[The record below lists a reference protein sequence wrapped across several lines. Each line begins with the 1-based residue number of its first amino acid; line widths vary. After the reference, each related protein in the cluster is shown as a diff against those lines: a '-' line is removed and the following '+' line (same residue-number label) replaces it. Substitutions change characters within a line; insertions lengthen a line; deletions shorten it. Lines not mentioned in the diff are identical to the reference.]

1 MQKNLNIN
9 IINYK
14 YFPGKIIFELN
25 GIGKE
30 YNIDGF
36 VKEKIKE
43 YNEDG
48 ELVFEGEYLNG
59 ERNGEGKEYYK
70 SNKLKFEG
78 NYLNGKINGKGKEYY
93 FHDSTLFFDG
103 EYLYGYKKSGK
114 LFIEEH
120 LEYEGDF
127 LFDKKWHGKGY
138 DREGNIIYELIYGN
152 GKVEEYNEEGNLIY
166 ESEYLN
172 GKRNGEGKEFYNDVK
187 LQFEG
192 EYLNGERNGKGNI
205 MKMEN

>member
-1 MQKNLNIN
+1 MQKRIKAENIFKLIYSYINEAKKLKIIKYNKNLQKSLNIN

-14 YFPGKIIFELN
+14 YFPGKMIFELN

-36 VKEKIKE
+36 VKEKGKE

-78 NYLNGKINGKGKEYY
+78 KYLNGKRNGKGKEYY

-120 LEYEGDF
+120 LEYELRF
-127 LFDKKWHGKGY
+127 F
-138 DREGNIIYELIYGN
+138 
-152 GKVEEYNEEGNLIY
+152 V
-166 ESEYLN
+166 
-172 GKRNGEGKEFYNDVK
+172 
-187 LQFEG
+187 
-192 EYLNGERNGKGNI
+192 
-205 MKMEN
+205 